1 MSNKK
6 STFIGEHL
14 IIAGASLFILL
25 GLLYLSSLFME
36 DFSTDSITI
45 FGTEFLIADIQ
56 PHIIQILFIVVSVL
70 VSYLIY
76 LLLSLRTRAELTAA
90 IATRSLSNS
99 LAHFEKLYE
108 EAPVPYVIL
117 NEKGEIIKPNKATLR
132 FFGVVLEE
140 IEGKNLF
147 SLCFEEDQEKAE
159 KLFRY
164 YKSNLPINS
173 EEIRLIT
180 KKGAVKWVLLSV
192 FGETSF
198 NNLKKARLGVIFDIT
213 ERKQLDQAKT
223 EFVSL
228 ASHQLRTP
236 VSTIRWYTDML
247 LSNSFGEL
255 SGEQKEYVETIHKVN
270 QGMIEL
276 IDTLLNVSRIE
287 MGSLKIDLKP
297 TNVSDLVE
305 SVLVELSSQI
315 EEKNINIEKNYGGNF
330 ENIESDPKLLRIVI
344 QNLISN
350 AVKYTQP
357 NGTVS
362 ITLKDSFK
370 EKAIVVTDT
379 GVGIPE
385 KDQEKIF
392 TKLFRA
398 GNVDVLS
405 SSQGTGLGLYLVKS
419 IMETM
424 GGSISFVSEENKGS
438 TFTITI

>member
-1 MSNKK
+1 
-6 STFIGEHL
+6 
-14 IIAGASLFILL
+14 
-25 GLLYLSSLFME
+25 
-36 DFSTDSITI
+36 
-45 FGTEFLIADIQ
+45 
-56 PHIIQILFIVVSVL
+56 
-70 VSYLIY
+70 
-76 LLLSLRTRAELTAA
+76 
-90 IATRSLSNS
+90 
-99 LAHFEKLYE
+99 
-108 EAPVPYVIL
+108 
-117 NEKGEIIKPNKATLR
+117 
-132 FFGVVLEE
+132 
-140 IEGKNLF
+140 
-147 SLCFEEDQEKAE
+147 
-159 KLFRY
+159 
-164 YKSNLPINS
+164 
-173 EEIRLIT
+173 
-180 KKGAVKWVLLSV
+180 
-192 FGETSF
+192 
-198 NNLKKARLGVIFDIT
+198 
-213 ERKQLDQAKT
+213 
-223 EFVSL
+223 
-228 ASHQLRTP
+228 
-236 VSTIRWYTDML
+236 
-247 LSNSFGEL
+247 
-255 SGEQKEYVETIHKVN
+255 
-270 QGMIEL
+270 
-276 IDTLLNVSRIE
+276 
-287 MGSLKIDLKP
+287 
-297 TNVSDLVE
+297 VE

-315 EEKNINIEKNYGGNF
+315 EEKNINIEKNYGGNL